1 MILHVGAASGKFLF
15 PRFTTANEALV
26 DHKLENCSPTSGRL
40 QGDISDDTGGTI
52 MDYFWVTSYD
62 IFTSIR
68 QGTFPLLGFI
78 F

>member
-15 PRFTTANEALV
+15 PRFTSANEALV

-52 MDYFWVTSYD
+52 MDYF
-62 IFTSIR
+62 
-68 QGTFPLLGFI
+68 
-78 F
+78 